1 MLVPKRGRVFSPEN
15 IKEAFPNHLAATF
28 SPPLEGGESLAWSI
42 LHWMQADGQELKTSL
57 KTEEMLKDG
66 LLPPSKHYLFTITID
81 CSAAGGC
88 WPPPPLEFTF
98 TGVSPAASGG
108 LYLDQPEPPCREEAA
123 RAAVSWLADLA
134 NLLGQFTQRK

>member
-1 MLVPKRGRVFSPEN
+1 
-15 IKEAFPNHLAATF
+15 
-28 SPPLEGGESLAWSI
+28 
-42 LHWMQADGQELKTSL
+42 MQADGQELKTSL

-88 WPPPPLEFTF
+88 RPPPLEFTF